1 MSGFEGLL
9 LRIAR
14 ELEVAWG
21 RVGLRGRLGAVIT
34 TRAAAAMSPALMA
47 RFWSVVPV
55 VMMDVDV
62 CHFYEGAAA
71 MPMTLQQQILCFR
84 VMRVLL
90 ALATGVMTV
99 LARRHGYKLQM
110 MLRTRE
116 IMLGQTQAQKVVF
129 YVDAGSRVL
138 TEACSSH
145 EPKIERL
152 ETTYSGRTTCKEGY
166 KGIESSRYSCDTSH
180 APQNGL
186 FVLTLGMVSRGRGCN
201 T

>member
-62 CHFYEGAAA
+62 CHFYEGVAA

-110 MLRTRE
+110 MLRTHE
-116 IMLGQTQAQKVVF
+116 IMLGQTQAHIVF

-138 TEACSSH
+138 TEACSGH

-166 KGIESSRYSCDTSH
+166 KGIESSRYSCDT
-180 APQNGL
+180 
-186 FVLTLGMVSRGRGCN
+186 
-201 T
+201 